1 MGVKEEPP
9 AARPPGPRAHPRR
22 PPGPRAGVLGR
33 LRTFVLVVT
42 PLLAVV
48 VLALGLRVGA
58 KGAVRAATVWGAP
71 PGKTAA
77 GTTLAWQIVTFVD
90 DRGVREAVT
99 ARDLT
104 LTATT
109 RSGKVAT
116 FRGDTNDDGV
126 AEAGLALD
134 VAPGD
139 ELHVVV
145 TAPGERLPLA
155 EGDVRVPSTGAP
167 PFGPG
172 PASRER
178 VAPSRPTKRT
188 GGLTVDLFVTDERL
202 VVGQPVPVVA
212 KITDDRGRP
221 VDGAEVNVTPEPG
234 LDAKPFSRTCREGYA
249 FGELIALFHTVG
261 LQVSAKAMDGREGT
275 LFAALPVAHG
285 ANLVEAPRD
294 VGVTPFPVTVRAP
307 ATRDVAYVEI
317 DSAEGRVFG
326 TTLVLRP
333 DRFGPSATFQAPAL
347 PPGRYWLVTSG
358 DPRGAERIEDST
370 VARAFR
376 VRALSPGEPPGS
388 ERAAKLTCEERA
400 DLSMHPGSGFVR
412 TELLDGLPS
421 RRRDDTFRERVGVG
435 MGLAGLLAA
444 AVIEVMLAL
453 AAVRE
458 ARDAIE
464 IAVREA
470 DGEADGQAGEGA
482 GTPIVAKRGSAGSV
496 VVGLAV
502 VVLGFA
508 LLAVLLVWKA

>member
-1 MGVKEEPP
+1 M
-9 AARPPGPRAHPRR
+9 
-22 PPGPRAGVLGR
+22 LGR
-33 LRTFVLVVT
+33 FRTFVLVVT
-42 PLLAVV
+42 PLLAVL
-48 VLALGLRVGA
+48 VLVIGLRVGA

-71 PGKTAA
+71 PGKTASA
-77 GTTLAWQIVTFVD
+77 TTLAWQVVTFVD

-99 ARDLT
+99 ARGLT
-104 LTATT
+104 LTATAKN
-109 RSGKVAT
+109 GKVAT
-116 FRGDTNDDGV
+116 FQGNTNDDGV
-126 AEAGLALD
+126 AEVGLDLD

-155 EGDVRVPSTGAP
+155 EGDVRVPSPSAP

-172 PASRER
+172 PAARER

-202 VVGQPVPVVA
+202 VVGQAVPVVA

-221 VDGAEVNVTPEPG
+221 VDGAEVTVTPEPG

-294 VGVTPFPVTVRAP
+294 VGPAAFPVTVRAP

-333 DRFGPSATFQAPAL
+333 DRFGPSATFEAPAL

-370 VARAFR
+370 VARALR
-376 VRALSPGEPPGS
+376 VHATDPRGS
-388 ERAAKLTCEERA
+388 EAPKLSCEERA

-458 ARDAIE
+458 ARDAIDH
-464 IAVREA
+464 AVREA
-470 DGEADGQAGEGA
+470 EGA
-482 GTPIVAKRGSAGSV
+482 EPGDGAEAPIVTKRGSAGSV

-508 LLAVLLVWKA
+508 LLAVLLVWKT

>member
-1 MGVKEEPP
+1 M
-9 AARPPGPRAHPRR
+9 
-22 PPGPRAGVLGR
+22 LGR
-33 LRTFVLVVT
+33 FRTFVLVVT
-42 PLLAVV
+42 PLLAVL
-48 VLALGLRVGA
+48 VLVIGLRVGA

-71 PGKTAA
+71 PGKTADGA
-77 GTTLAWQIVTFVD
+77 TTHAWQVVTFVD
-90 DRGVREAVT
+90 DRGVREAVR
-99 ARDLT
+99 ARGLT
-104 LTATT
+104 LTAT
-109 RSGKVAT
+109 RSDGKSAT
-116 FRGDTNDDGV
+116 FHGDTNEDGV
-126 AEAGLALD
+126 AEVGLALD
-134 VAPGD
+134 AAPGTS
-139 ELHVVV
+139 LHVVV

-155 EGDVRVPSTGAP
+155 EGDVRVPSG

-172 PASRER
+172 AGPGAGER
-178 VAPSRPTKRT
+178 AAPSRPTKRT
-188 GGLTVDLFVTDERL
+188 GGLTVDLFVADERL
-202 VVGQPVPVVA
+202 VVGQGVPVVA
-212 KITDDRGRP
+212 KITDDHGHP
-221 VDGAEVNVTPEPG
+221 VDGAEVSVTPEPG
-234 LDAKPFSRTCREGYA
+234 LDAKPFTRTCREGYA

-261 LQVSAKAMDGREGT
+261 LQVSAKATDGREGT

-294 VGVTPFPVTVRAP
+294 VASMPFSVTVRAP

-358 DPRGAERIEDST
+358 DPRGAERIQDST

-376 VRALSPGEPPGS
+376 VHAGPEADAPKRS
-388 ERAAKLTCEERA
+388 CEERA
-400 DLSMHPGSGFVR
+400 DLAMHRGSGFVR

-421 RRRDDTFRERVGVG
+421 RRRDDTLRERIGVG

-458 ARDAIE
+458 AREAIDH
-464 IAVREA
+464 AVREA
-470 DGEADGQAGEGA
+470 EDADGEAEHSEASA
-482 GTPIVAKRGSAGSV
+482 MTRRGSAGSV
-496 VVGLAV
+496 IVGLAV

>member
-1 MGVKEEPP
+1 MGVKAPPTEP
-9 AARPPGPRAHPRR
+9 AAPRR
-22 PPGPRAGVLGR
+22 SPGPRAGVLGR
-33 LRTFVLVVT
+33 FRTFVLVVT
-42 PLLAVV
+42 PLLAVL
-48 VLALGLRVGA
+48 VLVIGLRVGA

-71 PGKTAA
+71 PGKTASA
-77 GTTLAWQIVTFVD
+77 TTLAWQVVTFVD

-99 ARDLT
+99 ARGLT

-109 RSGKVAT
+109 KNGKVAT
-116 FRGDTNDDGV
+116 FHGNTNDDGV
-126 AEAGLALD
+126 AEVGLDLD

-155 EGDVRVPSTGAP
+155 EGDVRVPSPSAP

-202 VVGQPVPVVA
+202 VVGQAVPVVA

-221 VDGAEVNVTPEPG
+221 VDGAEVSVTPEPG

-294 VGVTPFPVTVRAP
+294 VGPSPFPVTVRAP

-370 VARAFR
+370 VARALR
-376 VRALSPGEPPGS
+376 VHAPQPGDSAPKLS
-388 ERAAKLTCEERA
+388 CEERA

-458 ARDAIE
+458 ARDTIE
-464 IAVREA
+464 HAVREA
-470 DGEADGQAGEGA
+470 EGA
-482 GTPIVAKRGSAGSV
+482 APGDGAGAPIVMKRGSAGSV

-508 LLAVLLVWKA
+508 LLAVLLVWKT